1 METRA
6 NDSTGTAAAAGRRP
20 TGPLPAAALARRCDP
35 AALGC
40 ALSTELPDLDE
51 VIGQARARAAV
62 ELALAM
68 PHDGYHL
75 YVMGPPGSGKRA
87 LVRQAIAAQR
97 ARAGAA
103 PRSDWVYVNNF
114 AQPHRPLALE
124 LPAGRGA
131 ALRAD
136 MRRLV
141 EDLRATIP
149 AVFESD
155 EYTTQAEAIGADINA
170 RAARAMEAVIEEAQR
185 NGIAMIRTPT
195 GFSFAPV
202 KDGEVM
208 PPPEYEKLP
217 PEERDR
223 IERTIA
229 MLQEQLVRVLRQQ
242 LKLRQE
248 HSERV
253 RALNRKM
260 TLLAVDHAV
269 DEIKERYADL
279 PRVLEYLDAVRAD
292 VVDNADDFRRPE
304 TEAEGGERTSRAPIT
319 RYEVNVLIDAGGAD
333 VPVEVVD
340 LPTYQTLVGRV
351 DHIARFGT
359 LVTDFTL
366 IQAGSLHRAN
376 GGYLL
381 IDALK
386 LLTQPFA
393 WAALKR
399 ALARREVRIESMAE
413 MYSIVSTVRL
423 EPEPIPLRVKV
434 VLFGERELYELL
446 TRFDPEFTELFRVG
460 ADLDEDFPRDAALER
475 QAARVLATHARA
487 NGLLPLQAAALA
499 RLLDHSARLAG
510 DANKLSARLQTLIDL
525 SVQADQLARAAGA
538 PSIRAADVTAAIEA
552 HRRRASRLHERV
564 QEAIL
569 RGTLLIDTAG
579 ARIGQV
585 NALAVYEVA
594 GHLFGEPTRITAT
607 TRFGEGQVIDVQRE
621 TELGG
626 AIHSKGVLILAA
638 FLAARYSEFAPHSI
652 VGSLVFEQTYS
663 VVEGD
668 SASLAELVALMSSLA
683 EAPLA
688 QSLAVTGSVNQLG
701 RVQAVGAVN
710 EKIEGFFDI
719 CAARGLDGSH
729 GVIIPADNAQHLMLR
744 DDVVEAVAAGRFAV
758 YAVETVDQAIEL
770 LTGIAAGPGAPPW
783 EEETINGRIARR
795 LAEYAAMRRGEP
807 RFGRKA
813 AAPRKRGPA
822 EHER

>member
-1 METRA
+1 MDIRS
-6 NDSTGTAAAAGRRP
+6 NDMAGAAAPAHMPLR
-20 TGPLPAAALARRCDP
+20 PLPATALARRCDP

-40 ALSTELPDLDE
+40 ELSTELPALDE
-51 VIGQARARAAV
+51 VIGQERARAAI
-62 ELALAM
+62 ELAIAM
-68 PHDGYHL
+68 PHDGYHV

-87 LVRQAIAAQR
+87 LVRHAIAAQR
-97 ARAGAA
+97 ARAGAP

-124 LPAGRGA
+124 LPPGRGA
-131 ALRAD
+131 ELRAD

-149 AVFESD
+149 AVFESE
-155 EYTTQAEAIGADINA
+155 EYTTQAEAIAADINA
-170 RAARAMEAVIEEAQR
+170 RAARAMEGVIEAAQAQ
-185 NGIAMIRTPT
+185 GIAMIRTPT
-195 GFSFAPV
+195 GFTFAPLKNGDV
-202 KDGEVM
+202 L
-208 PPPEYEKLP
+208 PPQEFEKLP
-217 PEERDR
+217 EQERAR
-223 IERTIA
+223 IERAIES
-229 MLQEQLVRVLRQQ
+229 LQEQLMRVLRQQ

-248 HSERV
+248 HSERL

-269 DEIKERYADL
+269 DELKARYAGL
-279 PRVLEYLDAVRAD
+279 PRVLQYLDAVQAD

-304 TEAEGGERTSRAPIT
+304 ADGEGEHARRAPIN

-333 VPVEVVD
+333 VPVEYAD
-340 LPTYQTLVGRV
+340 LPTYQTLVGRI
-351 DHIARFGT
+351 DHVAHFGT

-366 IQAGSLHRAN
+366 IQPGSLHRAN

-381 IDALK
+381 LDALK
-386 LLTQPFA
+386 LLAQPFA

-399 ALARREVRIESMAE
+399 ALTKREVRIESMAE

-446 TRFDPEFTELFRVG
+446 ARFDPEFCELFRIG
-460 ADLDEDFPRDAALER
+460 ADLAEDFPRDDAMQLR
-475 QAARVLATHARA
+475 TARVLATHARA
-487 NGLLPLQAAALA
+487 HGLLPLQAAALA
-499 RLLDHSARLAG
+499 RLLDHGARLAG
-510 DANKLSARLQTLIDL
+510 DANKLTARVQQLIDL
-525 SVQADQLARAAGA
+525 SVQADHLARGAGA
-538 PSIRAADVTAAIEA
+538 QTIGAADVAAAIDA
-552 HRRRASRLHERV
+552 QRRRAARVHERV

-585 NALAVYEVA
+585 NALAVYEAA

-607 TRFGEGQVIDVQRE
+607 TRFGDGQVIDVQRE

-626 AIHSKGVLILAA
+626 AIHSKGVLILAS
-638 FLAARYSEFAPHSI
+638 FLAARYSEFSPHAI
-652 VGSLVFEQTYS
+652 VASLVFEQTYS
-663 VVEGD
+663 RVEGD

-688 QSLAVTGSVNQLG
+688 QSFAVTGSVNQLG
-701 RVQAVGAVN
+701 RVQAIGAVN

-744 DDVVEAVAAGRFAV
+744 DDVVEAAAAGRFAV
-758 YAVETVDQAIEL
+758 HAVETVDQAIEL
-770 LTGIAAGPGAPPW
+770 LTGIAAGPGEPPW
-783 EEETINGRIARR
+783 DDDTINGRIARR
-795 LAEYAAMRRGEP
+795 LAEYAALRRGEP
-807 RFGRKA
+807 RFGRKPA
-813 AAPRKRGPA
+813 AAHKR
-822 EHER
+822 EREK